1 MRQPWPFGAHKP
13 ASLKPTARRALAGL
27 FSAAALCNRMRY
39 CIAGFVVTRFGD
51 PPTQPLRRTFQLA
64 SPPSPPKDA
73 PTRSGSLCLL
83 GTWLHALFSLIAT
96 PRSLRNPLGY
106 CLGVGWPGV
115 ASRQAQ

>member
-1 MRQPWPFGAHKP
+1 MTSKP

-39 CIAGFVVTRFGD
+39 CIAGFAVTRFGD
-51 PPTQPLRRTFQLA
+51 PPTQPLRRTSQLD
-64 SPPSPPKDA
+64 SPPSLRRMPRLGRA
-73 PTRSGSLCLL
+73 LCAFWALSQA